1 MKNINR
7 GAIFCIVFTASLFA
21 TTVFARTGASIA
33 RPSALRSVPS
43 KPTIL
48 RLAKGVKRVTALSAV
63 DAITKGS
70 SNMSFNSAAFT
81 NGAQLNSN
89 NTSMVQ
95 GASSVQAGTSAG
107 STTLSSDLL
116 TGANLLTVGKLFSG
130 ATGNLVKKMQTS
142 AIASSNVSTL
152 GSASTKITGDAGT
165 FGNSSFSQSGT
176 VLGATVAQGPVTGS
190 VGTVNLSGNL
200 YSPTS

>member
-1 MKNINR
+1 MKKLNKS
-7 GAIFCIVFTASLFA
+7 AVFCIVFVTSLFA
-21 TTVFARTGASIA
+21 KAVFARTGASIA
-33 RPSALRSVPS
+33 RSSPLTSVPS

-48 RLAKGVKRVTALSAV
+48 PLARKVKNVTALSTI

-70 SNMSFNSAAFT
+70 SNMSFDSSAFAH
-81 NGAQLNSN
+81 GAQLNSN

-95 GASSVQAGTSAG
+95 GASSMQAGTSAG

-116 TGANLLTVGKLFSG
+116 TGANLLTAGKMFSG
-130 ATGNLVKKMQTS
+130 ASGNLVKKMQTS
-142 AIASSNVSTL
+142 AIASSNISTL

-176 VLGATVAQGPVTGS
+176 VLGATVTQGPVTGS
-190 VGTVNLSGNL
+190 AGTVHLSGNP

>member
-1 MKNINR
+1 MKNINI
-7 GAIFCIVFTASLFA
+7 GAIFCIIFAASIFG
-21 TTVFARTGASIA
+21 TTVFARRSQYAPKS
-33 RPSALRSVPS
+33 SALTSVPS

-48 RLAKGVKRVTALSAV
+48 CLADGVKRVTALSAV
-63 DAITKGS
+63 DAITKGG
-70 SNMSFNSAAFT
+70 SNMRFNSAAFT
-81 NGAQLNSN
+81 NGAQLNVN
-89 NTSMVQ
+89 NASTVQ

-116 TGANLLTVGKLFSG
+116 TGANLLTVGKMLSG

-142 AIASSNVSTL
+142 AIASSNISTL

-176 VLGATVAQGPVTGS
+176 VLGANVAQGPVTGS
-190 VGTVNLSGNL
+190 VGTVNLAGNP
-200 YSPTS
+200 YSPAS